1 MASFWSGKEIAIA
14 IFKPIKFGGLAMD
27 EGNPQSPM
35 RGSDRCEPN
44 ISGAQ
49 GGFKPREMS
58 EMWPKRVLSLLVA
71 GAGNRLQII
80 LIHFKVEAT

>member
-1 MASFWSGKEIAIA
+1 MASFWSGKEIAVA
-14 IFKPIKFGGLAMD
+14 IIKPIKFGGLAMD
-27 EGNPQSPM
+27 EGNPLSPI

-49 GGFKPREMS
+49 GGLKPREMS

-71 GAGNRLQII
+71 GRGSGLQIF
-80 LIHFKVEAT
+80 LIQRTIEVS

>member
-1 MASFWSGKEIAIA
+1 VA
-14 IFKPIKFGGLAMD
+14 IFKPIKLGGLAMD
-27 EGNPQSPM
+27 EGNPQSPI

-49 GGFKPREMS
+49 GVLKPCEMS

-71 GAGNRLQII
+71 GRGNGLQMRRMQ
-80 LIHFKVEAT
+80 FKVE

>member
-1 MASFWSGKEIAIA
+1 MASFWSGKEIAVA
-14 IFKPIKFGGLAMD
+14 ICKPIKLGGLAMD

-71 GAGNRLQII
+71 GLGDGLQMRLMQRQIDSS
-80 LIHFKVEAT
+80 

>member
-1 MASFWSGKEIAIA
+1 MASFWSGKEIAVA
-14 IFKPIKFGGLAMD
+14 ICKPIKFGGLAMD
-27 EGNPQSPM
+27 EGNPQSPI
-35 RGSDRCEPN
+35 RGSDRCEPT

-71 GAGNRLQII
+71 GLGIGLQFHII
-80 LIHFKVEAT
+80 HLKIDET